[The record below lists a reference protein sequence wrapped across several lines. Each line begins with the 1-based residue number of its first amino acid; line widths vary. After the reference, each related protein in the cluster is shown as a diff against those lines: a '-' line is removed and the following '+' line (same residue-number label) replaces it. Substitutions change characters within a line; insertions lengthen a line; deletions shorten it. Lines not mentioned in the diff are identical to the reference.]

1 MYHMQRKLRLP
12 EDHARFYAAEIGIA
26 LNFLHARSMF
36 LYINFFIYYLSVACM
51 RLYENFLHLHY
62 THASILFIVPQ

>member
-26 LNFLHARSMF
+26 LNFLHLRSTF
-36 LYINFFIYYLSVACM
+36 LYIVFYLLLVSSM
-51 RLYENFLHLHY
+51 LKLRGIFH
-62 THASILFIVPQ
+62 I